1 MRLVNNEIKMAYD
14 KDNFNEH
21 HTNNQIPDEEEEY
34 DFVKLNDE
42 NYHSKIRAAINTKLD
57 HQEVGRLKIATLLVL
72 IALIISNTVCLDNLL
87 SIYNNVITESELY
100 CQKIKVYQD
109 MAKFLNPTI
118 FGAEDYKQIAN

>member
-1 MRLVNNEIKMAYD
+1 MAYD